1 MSDEHVKM
9 VEEFESLFNKWFPQ
23 FSSFSPEERFILVD
37 VTLGTFRSFITEIID
52 KEDKSDG
59 NGPE

>member
-9 VEEFESLFNKWFPQ
+9 VEDFEGLFNKWFPQ

-37 VTLGTFRSFITEIID
+37 VTLGTFRSFITEIIYKEV
-52 KEDKSDG
+52 KEDEH
-59 NGPE
+59 GPE